1 MVKNFLL
8 FSVRVRLLMIGLAQ
22 RFFLGLLVRVHWH
35 GSPGGTDPKGAVNG
49 AVKGATMGRGD
60 GAVKFGV
67 PGERGDELELVPS
80 NKNGVSNN
88 GSASSGDGP
97 EIGAGSGRGID
108 AAGTATGTGR

>member
-8 FSVRVRLLMIGLAQ
+8 FSVRVRLLMIGFAQ

-49 AVKGATMGRGD
+49 AVKGATIARGK

-67 PGERGDELELVPS
+67 PGERGELELVPS
-80 NKNGVSNN
+80 NKNGASNN
-88 GSASSGDGP
+88 GNAGIGEGADGNTTGRGRVDVA
-97 EIGAGSGRGID
+97 GAGAGI
-108 AAGTATGTGR
+108 G